1 MKPLTLAAIADF
13 GKGALTS
20 GRLDSIVRGVS
31 TDTRTLREGQLY
43 IALEGD
49 RFDGHDYVTAAFEK
63 GAAAVMISKE
73 FKGNVP
79 AGRGIVRVGDTLVGL
94 QCLARCYRRHL
105 GLKVVGIT
113 GSNGK
118 TSTKDLVASVL
129 REKFVVNSTRG
140 NLNNHIGL
148 PLTILDSEADDGC
161 GVWEMGMSHPGEI
174 EILADIARPDVGIIT
189 NVGVAH
195 LEYMKTREA
204 IAEEKGML
212 AEAIRG
218 RGLVVLNAADE
229 FTPSIRKR
237 TRARIITTGI
247 GCGDVFAE
255 DLKAVAGGMEFVLHF
270 GQASAPA
277 FIPVSGR
284 HMVANALMA
293 VAVGFEFGLG
303 MDMIVEG
310 LAKTVFTGGRLQR
323 KDADGVVFID
333 DSYNANPDSVRA
345 AIETFVGLDCKG
357 RRFAILGGMA
367 ELGEREEEEHRVLGK
382 EASKSGIDVLV
393 SVGERG
399 RAFTAPLNGCSG
411 IVVEHFDTQE
421 ECAAYL
427 RKETKPGDCVLVK
440 GSRSAAMEKV
450 LEHFQQS
457 A

>member
-1 MKPLTLAAIADF
+1 MKTLTLAAIADF

-20 GRLDSIVRGVS
+20 GRLDSVVGGVS
-31 TDTRTLREGQLY
+31 TDTRTLSEGQLY
-43 IALEGD
+43 VALEGE
-49 RFDGHDYVTAAFEK
+49 RFDGHDYVATAFEK
-63 GAAAVMISKE
+63 GAAAVMVAKK
-73 FKGNVP
+73 FDGKVP
-79 AGRGIVRVGDTLVGL
+79 SGRGVIRVGDTLVGL

-129 REKFVVNSTRG
+129 RERFVVNATRG

-148 PLTILDSEADDGC
+148 PLTILNSEAGDGC

-189 NVGVAH
+189 NIGVAH

-212 AEAIRG
+212 AEAICG

-237 TRARIITTGI
+237 TRARVITAGI
-247 GCGDVFAE
+247 GCGDVYAE
-255 DLKAVAGGMEFVLHF
+255 EVTVVEGGMEFILHV
-270 GQASAPA
+270 GQARASA

-293 VAVGFEFGLG
+293 AAVGFEFGLG
-303 MDMIVEG
+303 IDAIVAG
-310 LAKTVFTGGRLQR
+310 LAKTIFTGGRLQR
-323 KDADGVVFID
+323 KEAGGVVFID

-345 AIETFVGLDCKG
+345 AIETFVGLGCVG
-357 RRFAILGGMA
+357 RRFAVLGGMA
-367 ELGEREEEEHRVLGK
+367 ELGESGEEEHRVIGR
-382 EASKSGIDVLV
+382 EASESGIDVLV
-393 SVGERG
+393 SVGALG
-399 RAFTAPLNGCSG
+399 RAFTAPLNGSSG

-427 RKETKPGDCVLVK
+427 RKATKPGDCVLVK

-457 A
+457 E